1 VACEALEVIGRCARI
16 GDLARAAE
24 AFEREQAIAEEHGL
38 TLWRIRA
45 LHELGTVDLINRTS
59 TDRLVEAQ
67 RLALRA
73 GALGMALTLDL
84 QILGGLVARNELEEA
99 WQRATACVEQAR
111 RLGLRH
117 VEAAGRVFRGRIH
130 ALRGRRAE
138 VEAEVEAAMAL
149 GAGDPQTAASAWGL
163 CRGIL
168 ELVEGRRGPALRML
182 DIGMEFARQTV
193 ATVTQPSRGLWALER
208 AAAGRD
214 GAAACAEVRA
224 SGATVNNLID
234 GLVLCAQAV
243 LLGRAGS
250 GDAAARTFEHACSR
264 LETGPWVR
272 QYARRVVAECALED
286 GWGDPAGW
294 LREAIGFF
302 EAAGQP
308 HLATA
313 CRALLRKAGVAVPR
327 RGRGVSDVPPW
338 LRARD
343 VTSREADVLALVGEG
358 LSNREIGE
366 RIYLSPRTVEKH
378 VANLLLKLGAENRTR
393 LVALASSLAP

>member
-1 VACEALEVIGRCARI
+1 
-16 GDLARAAE
+16 
-24 AFEREQAIAEEHGL
+24 
-38 TLWRIRA
+38 
-45 LHELGTVDLINRTS
+45 
-59 TDRLVEAQ
+59 
-67 RLALRA
+67 
-73 GALGMALTLDL
+73 
-84 QILGGLVARNELEEA
+84 
-99 WQRATACVEQAR
+99 
-111 RLGLRH
+111 
-117 VEAAGRVFRGRIH
+117 
-130 ALRGRRAE
+130 
-138 VEAEVEAAMAL
+138 
-149 GAGDPQTAASAWGL
+149 
-163 CRGIL
+163 
-168 ELVEGRRGPALRML
+168 
-182 DIGMEFARQTV
+182 
-193 ATVTQPSRGLWALER
+193 
-208 AAAGRD
+208 
-214 GAAACAEVRA
+214 
-224 SGATVNNLID
+224 
-234 GLVLCAQAV
+234 
-243 LLGRAGS
+243 
-250 GDAAARTFEHACSR
+250 
-264 LETGPWVR
+264 VR